1 VEQHIYMLNI
11 RIICLSGA
19 TYLHAQ
25 YQDNMSEW
33 SNTSTH
39 GLLFKSA
46 STMKINFEC
55 VGLVQTSSSSS
66 SHWKLTFFLAM
77 IYIIFCSY
85 KIIELALSNN
95 HSVTHFNMQ
104 WLYAFFCKV
113 HIKTWCR
120 DEIIEIKVNPT

>member
-1 VEQHIYMLNI
+1 
-11 RIICLSGA
+11 
-19 TYLHAQ
+19 
-25 YQDNMSEW
+25 
-33 SNTSTH
+33 
-39 GLLFKSA
+39 
-46 STMKINFEC
+46 
-55 VGLVQTSSSSS
+55 
-66 SHWKLTFFLAM
+66 M